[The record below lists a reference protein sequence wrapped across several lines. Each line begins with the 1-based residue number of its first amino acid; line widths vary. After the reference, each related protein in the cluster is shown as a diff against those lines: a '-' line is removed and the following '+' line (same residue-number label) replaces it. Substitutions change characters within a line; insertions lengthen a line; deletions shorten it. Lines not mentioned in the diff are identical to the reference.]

1 MKFIKY
7 TAILFVLL
15 FFLIAVFYFWATG
28 SQYSEKDY
36 SAVNEFDIATDYEVK
51 DTFSLMTYNIGYLS
65 DMTNN
70 LAVERPESLFSTSFA
85 NISSIF
91 DSYEPDFIAF
101 QEIDFNS
108 DRSYNQNQYKDI
120 AKACGYGFGAKA
132 INWDKN
138 HVPFPY
144 LPIRLQFG
152 KILSGQAVLSKAT
165 IHSTDRLVLPK
176 PESNPFYY
184 NAFYLDR
191 LAQLVWTQ
199 VGDDSLL
206 IINVHFE
213 AWDAPSR
220 EIQAEMVLEIYKIY
234 EDLHPIVLTGD
245 FNCSPP
251 YSINAND
258 ETTISTLA
266 NYPSISSAILK
277 DSYLLNPEAYFTFNS
292 SKPYEKLDYIF
303 YNNQYLNCIE
313 SEVIHSD
320 LKISDHL
327 PVYAK
332 FVLFK

>member
-7 TAILFVLL
+7 TITFLVSLFIL
-15 FFLIAVFYFWATG
+15 ITIFYFWAIG
-28 SQYSEKDY
+28 SQYPEKDY
-36 SAVNEFDIATDYEVK
+36 SAINEFENERDYEVK

-70 LAVERPESLFSTSFA
+70 LAVERPASLFSVSFA
-85 NISSIF
+85 NISSLF
-91 DSYEPDFIAF
+91 DSYQADFIAF

-108 DRSYNQNQYKDI
+108 DRSYNKNQYEDI
-120 AKACGYGFGAKA
+120 AKECGYGFGAMA

-152 KILSGQAVLSKAT
+152 RILSGQAVLSKAT
-165 IHSTDRLVLPK
+165 IQSTSRLVLPK

-191 LAQLVWTQ
+191 LAQMVWTQ
-199 VGDDSLL
+199 VGGDSLL

-220 EIQAEMVLEIYKIY
+220 EIQAEMVLEIYKKY
-234 EDLHPIVLTGD
+234 ENLHPIILTGD

-251 YSINAND
+251 YSIDAND
-258 ETTISTLA
+258 ETTISTLI
-266 NYPSISSAILK
+266 NYPSISSVILK
-277 DSYLLNPEAYFTFNS
+277 DRYLLNPKAYFTFNS
-292 SKPYEKLDYIF
+292 NKPYEKLDYIF
-303 YNNQYLNCIE
+303 YNNQYMNCIE
-313 SEVIHSD
+313 SEVIHTN

-332 FVLFK
+332 FVLIK